1 MALFQESAYLYI
13 QSCGKSKDKS
23 SNSGQSRNRSQSSA
37 QEGES
42 SLGANVESQV
52 ALDEA
57 LARSLQELG
66 DDFEDFYI
74 TDQSGTAAGNTP
86 SFVYMYCAHNCAWAI
101 P

>member
-1 MALFQESAYLYI
+1 MTVFQESAYLYI
-13 QSCGKSKDKS
+13 QSCGKNKDKTS
-23 SNSGQSRNRSQSSA
+23 KSGQSSNRSQSSA

-57 LARSLQELG
+57 LARSLQELD

-74 TDQSGTAAGNTP
+74 TEHSGTAAGNAP
-86 SFVYMYCAHNCAWAI
+86 SSAYMYCAHNYA
-101 P
+101 